1 MGSAGA
7 RADATPARVRA
18 AVVADLYGGGGARG
32 DAARAKPA
40 RVSSAGAAH
49 THGEVS
55 RRWELLQ
62 RPPSRQRPPP
72 EALNL
77 FHKGRVAGQAAAAAA
92 APAVPGLNKVSRP
105 AGMAASM
112 LRL

>member
-7 RADATPARVRA
+7 RVDATTPARVRA
-18 AVVADLYGGGGARG
+18 AVVADLYGGARG

-55 RRWELLQ
+55 RRLELLQ

>member
-1 MGSAGA
+1 M
-7 RADATPARVRA
+7 ADRMREETTHAPSTFSIDA
-18 AVVADLYGGGGARG
+18 LI

-55 RRWELLQ
+55 RRLELLQ

>member
-1 MGSAGA
+1 MRNSQPLAPSPADPRGGS
-7 RADATPARVRA
+7 
-18 AVVADLYGGGGARG
+18 RG

-49 THGEVS
+49 TQGEVS
-55 RRWELLQ
+55 RRLELLQ

-72 EALNL
+72 EALDL
-77 FHKGRVAGQAAAAAA
+77 FHKGRVAGVAAAAAA

-105 AGMAASM
+105 AGLAASM